1 MYFILLYRKKE
12 SLFILLKKKSRNR
25 LASTNKRINY
35 RNTVYTVF
43 LLLMEHA
50 DRIPRGGGARSPES
64 NRNPS
69 KALRCRRVRVD
80 IDLRCGRKEGGD
92 THTTGT
98 PRLVIIIQ
106 KWSPILVGNRCCN
119 CTCFCAAAVAC
130 SLHDDVAIPPCFFL
144 TSKTQTIYS
153 PRHGHV
159 GRQRLLPGM
168 SYSIDSSL
176 FSSGPSGSCELDLVA
191 VKNEMDGCLVGHRV
205 PAGSRNIRFF
215 IRFISIHMC
224 LSGLVWNL
232 VEILFQSTPTH
243 VDWCE
248 SDYIQTRPKRLEE
261 GRLSVSGAFSN
272 WARGEASFYTNAP
285 SKI

>member
-1 MYFILLYRKKE
+1 MPTE
-12 SLFILLKKKSRNR
+12 SLVGAGRGPPNR
-25 LASTNKRINY
+25 IGTQAKPWGAGECELISTWD
-35 RNTVYTVF
+35 
-43 LLLMEHA
+43 A
-50 DRIPRGGGARSPES
+50 DA
-64 NRNPS
+64 
-69 KALRCRRVRVD
+69 
-80 IDLRCGRKEGGD
+80 RKEE
-92 THTTGT
+92 THIEQERPAYSTIQRG
-98 PRLVIIIQ
+98 LQ

-248 SDYIQTRPKRLEE
+248 SDYIQTMPKCLED